1 MRNAQQLRLE
11 EPERRSLL
19 SPHRA
24 PQRQLLSRGTAQGQ
38 RRVSAPVL
46 GGWEGDAVNGAK
58 LPPGTEAGAPR
69 RGGAWSA
76 VGPAPCSCPGVRTRS
91 PRPKSP
97 SSGSQGPGVGQAA
110 PGTAREAHHP
120 GAAPPGPTPGLRGPH
135 GPVCFSPAS
144 QGDEEAARAPL
155 EPVGLCCPRPQAW
168 GPHNCMA
175 TRSGQ
180 QASCPKTIKA
190 TLARLLAAR
199 SALPLRARN
208 LTPQPCHPPIQSP
221 APQPAPPTGTPTLG
235 HVLCPQVWR
244 LPGART
250 PWRAHSKHSIN
261 VSCCSSQ

>member
-24 PQRQLLSRGTAQGQ
+24 PQRQLHSRGTARGH
-38 RRVSAPVL
+38 RRVSAPAL

-69 RGGAWSA
+69 GVGRGARSGPR
-76 VGPAPCSCPGVRTRS
+76 PAPARGC
-91 PRPKSP
+91 
-97 SSGSQGPGVGQAA
+97 A
-110 PGTAREAHHP
+110 PGRRGP
-120 GAAPPGPTPGLRGPH
+120 RVPPPTPKVPGSVRRPLAPQGRRITLEQH
-135 GPVCFSPAS
+135 RQDLHLAFAALTAQSCFSPAS

-208 LTPQPCHPPIQSP
+208 LTPQPCHPPYP
-221 APQPAPPTGTPTLG
+221 VTCPPTCASHWDAYPW
-235 HVLCPQVWR
+235 PR
-244 LPGART
+244 ALPSGLEAPRGMDAMAST
-250 PWRAHSKHSIN
+250 
-261 VSCCSSQ
+261 